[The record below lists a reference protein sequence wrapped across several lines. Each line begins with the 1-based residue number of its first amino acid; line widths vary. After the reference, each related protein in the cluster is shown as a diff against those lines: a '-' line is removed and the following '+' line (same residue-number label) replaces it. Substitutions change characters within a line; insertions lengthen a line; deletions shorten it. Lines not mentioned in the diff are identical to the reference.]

1 MKNPLRLLLPVLLIL
16 LGPATGHAQPSAASA
31 PAASGYKVNVEIS
44 LNEQGQAEAVK
55 LLESDD
61 PTGAQLLNKIAIDLA
76 RQVKQP
82 PRLVDGK
89 PVKFKARAPF
99 NFPVEGDEGPA
110 ANNAP
115 KPSVHFA
122 GQPVYP
128 AELAAAGT
136 AGGAILELI
145 ITAEGRVSR
154 ATVLR
159 ASHPEFGQ
167 AAQSAVLQW
176 EFTPAKKDGVPVE
189 CRWRIAVDFLQPTK
203 DIDWKWCVAPRPSL
217 GSYSVV
223 HRPDAGVVPADN
235 AGVVAPAA
243 GK

>member
-1 MKNPLRLLLPVLLIL
+1 MKNPLRLLLPAFLVLLA
-16 LGPATGHAQPSAASA
+16 PAAGLAQPAAAPA
-31 PAASGYKVNVEIS
+31 PAASGYKVSVEIS
-44 LNEQGQAEAVK
+44 FNQQGDAEAVK

-61 PTGAQLLNKIAIDLA
+61 PTGAQLLNRIAIDLA
-76 RQVKQP
+76 KQVKQP

-89 PVKFKARAPF
+89 PVKFKAHAPF
-99 NFPVEGDEGPA
+99 SFPVEGDEGPA

-128 AELAAAGT
+128 PELAAAGT

-167 AAQSAVLQW
+167 AAQAAIMQW

-189 CRWRIAVDFLQPTK
+189 SRWRIAVDFLQPTK

-217 GSYSVV
+217 GTYSVV
-223 HRPDAGVVPADN
+223 HRPDAAALPADN
-235 AGVVAPAA
+235 AGAVMPAA

>member
-167 AAQSAVLQW
+167 AAQAAVLQW